1 MFDQIRVCR
10 WRISDTVDSS
20 ASIPEH
26 SIFAAFAFHSK
37 VLSKERDFVI
47 ESMLGQFQH
56 IVCWRTT
63 SFIRIKIVDD

>member
-26 SIFAAFAFHSK
+26 SIFVTLAFHSK
-37 VLSKERDFVI
+37 VLSRERDFFF
-47 ESMLGQFQH
+47 EAMLDKFQH
-56 IVCWRTT
+56 IVW
-63 SFIRIKIVDD
+63 IVLANDDF